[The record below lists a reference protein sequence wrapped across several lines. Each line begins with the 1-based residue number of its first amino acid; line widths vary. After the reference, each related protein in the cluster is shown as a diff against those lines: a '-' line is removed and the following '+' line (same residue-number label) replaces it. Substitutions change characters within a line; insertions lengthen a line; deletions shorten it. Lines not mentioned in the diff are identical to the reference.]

1 MNKTDLLDSVT
12 MAKFVSNGYLRF
24 DEIIPKD
31 LCEESKEPIA
41 LGEMDAYDKVG
52 APFYSLWEHSAMGKI
67 FRLTAVRA
75 IIESLLGPNPQ
86 YDHHY
91 FHNKKAHT
99 TDTDSLHQDGTYD
112 TRDFGFDLL
121 ICFFPDDVSEK
132 MGGTLVVPGSHFRKV
147 NSGAIGRYQNIVGQQ
162 QLVCK
167 AGTILFMHSNLW
179 HAGRS
184 NHSDNDRLL
193 FKLRLNPTVEQ
204 VRIWNTEDIN
214 DSEIPNILGERMP
227 WHSGEQRLEN
237 INRIRLWRYM
247 IGDPT
252 PDFKTD
258 KLWGTKLDDMPKV
271 IYHDS
276 VRSLDMKD
284 SLFSE

>member
-1 MNKTDLLDSVT
+1 MNKIDLLNSVT

-24 DEIIPKD
+24 DQLVPRE
-31 LCEESKEPIA
+31 LCEASKAAIA
-41 LGEMDAYDKVG
+41 SGELEEYDKVG
-52 APFYSLWEHSAMGKI
+52 APFYSLWEHSAMGDV
-67 FRLTAVRA
+67 FRLTKVRA

-91 FHNKKAHT
+91 IHNKKAHT
-99 TDTDSLHQDGTYD
+99 IDRDSLHQDGTYD
-112 TRDFGFDLL
+112 TRDVGFDLL
-121 ICFFPDDVSEK
+121 ICFFPDDVSGK

-179 HAGRS
+179 HSGRS
-184 NHSDNDRLL
+184 NHSQKDRLL

-204 VRIWNTEDIN
+204 VRLWNTEDIS
-214 DSEIPNILGERMP
+214 DPDVLNILGERMA
-227 WHSGEQRLEN
+227 WHGGEQRLEN
-237 INRIRLWRYM
+237 INRIRLWRYLT
-247 IGDPT
+247 GDPT

-258 KLWGTKLDDMPKV
+258 NLWGTKLDDMPKV
-271 IYHDS
+271 IYQDS
-276 VRSLDMKD
+276 VRSLDMTD
-284 SLFSE
+284 GAFSK